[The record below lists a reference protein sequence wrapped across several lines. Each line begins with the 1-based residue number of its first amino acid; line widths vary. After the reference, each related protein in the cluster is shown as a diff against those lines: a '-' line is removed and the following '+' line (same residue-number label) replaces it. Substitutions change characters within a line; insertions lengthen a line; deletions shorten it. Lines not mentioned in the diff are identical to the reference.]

1 MIEGHPSKEMVD
13 KIMEFID
20 TKAFVDFILESNKN
34 DECYDNWKKNYDNI
48 NEECTQIARG
58 MIANFFQYE
67 FYDTLE
73 NALLIVLEE
82 DYKEENKDEE

>member
-34 DECYDNWKKNYDNI
+34 DECYDNWKKNYDSI
-48 NEECTQIARG
+48 NDDCDLFARG
-58 MIANFFQYE
+58 MIANYFQYE

-73 NALLIVLEE
+73 NALLNVLEE